1 MAARQAVAG
10 FPYPGQESQV
20 MNAWDRLVCGAE
32 LPANAVRNVIEHSW
46 ARCLSAGVDPAR
58 TRGQPPTSDEDLS
71 RLLHR
76 FRDVIDVSSPVMD
89 QVRESPSE
97 SGTIMVLPDPP
108 GVIRKT
114 EGDPTTLE
122 AAADVRLVSGVSW
135 AELSSGTNAIGTALS
150 LKEPVQVHATEHF
163 CAGIKPW
170 SCSAVVLR
178 DPASGEILGGLDVS
192 GLSSKFHRNWLALAM
207 MAAGRIEADLAT
219 RHMESR
225 WRLVEAGLQGLSR
238 ASSHGVMVFDRQGR
252 LVKAEGITSR
262 SRATVGEC
270 GEWTVGRHIEA
281 FDSDSGHAD
290 AALPDWLRP
299 EWVQPVMR
307 GGQRLGTVV
316 VLPDPLRREPTGRV
330 VDSGGTTFSV
340 GQTSTSLGPIIGR
353 STALRRALERAK
365 HLANLDV
372 PVLLQ
377 GETGVG
383 KEIFARA
390 IHENRQRT
398 KEPFVAVNCGGLP
411 REILA
416 SELFGYV
423 DGAFTGAKR
432 SGMIGKIEAARGGT
446 LFLDEIG
453 EMPLDLQPYLLRVLE
468 GGELYPLGASQPRTV
483 QFKLIAATNRDLR
496 ADVVAGRFRQD
507 LFYRVSVTTLRIP
520 ALRER
525 KEDIAE
531 LVEHFNREVSHR
543 HGVSVKRFEAE
554 VIEALE
560 RYPWPGNVREM
571 RHVVEGMVML
581 TNDDTVTAAALPEEM
596 ALSVAATGRGPSVSA
611 ESPAVRDLDA
621 VERDAIHT
629 AIGRRHGNLTMV
641 AKDLRISKSTLYL
654 KIDKYEL
661 NPILRQARQHDQQ
674 TSLG

>member
-1 MAARQAVAG
+1 MAAKQAASG
-10 FPYPGQESQV
+10 FPYPLQESQV
-20 MNAWDRLVCGAE
+20 MSAWERLVCGVG
-32 LPANAVRNVIEHSW
+32 LPADTVRAVIERSW
-46 ARCLSAGVDPAR
+46 TRCHSAGVNPA
-58 TRGQPPTSDEDLS
+58 TTSAPSPTSDEGFD

-76 FRDVIDVSSPVMD
+76 FRDVIDVGGPVME
-89 QVRESPSE
+89 QVREALSE
-97 SGTIMVLPDPP
+97 SGTMMVLTDPS
-108 GVIRKT
+108 GVILKT
-114 EGDPTTLE
+114 EGDPATLE
-122 AAADVRLVSGVSW
+122 SAEDVRLVNGANW
-135 AELSSGTNAIGTALS
+135 DELVCGTNAIGTALS

-178 DPASGEILGGLDVS
+178 DPAYGEILGVVDVS
-192 GLSSKFHRNWLALAM
+192 GLSDRFQRNWLALAM
-207 MAAGRIEADLAT
+207 MTAGRIEAELAV
-219 RHMESR
+219 RQMESR
-225 WRLVEAGLQGLSR
+225 WRLAEVGLQSLSR
-238 ASSHGVMVFDRQGR
+238 AASSAVMLFDRQGR
-252 LVKAEGITSR
+252 LVKADGLTSH
-262 SRATVGEC
+262 SRASLGGC
-270 GEWTVGRHIEA
+270 GDWSAGRRIEA
-281 FDSDSGHAD
+281 LDADSGHGNP
-290 AALPDWLRP
+290 ALPDWLRP
-299 EWVQPVMR
+299 EWVQPVIR

-316 VLPDPLRREPTGRV
+316 VLPDSLRREPARRI
-330 VDSGGTTFSV
+330 VDTRAT
-340 GQTSTSLGPIIGR
+340 TSTVGHTSTTLGPIIGQ
-353 STALRRALERAK
+353 SAALRQALEKAR
-365 HLANLDV
+365 HLADLDV

-383 KEIFARA
+383 KEMFARA
-390 IHENRQRT
+390 IHEGRQRT
-398 KEPFVAVNCGGLP
+398 SGSFVALNCGALP
-411 REILA
+411 RDILA

-432 SGMIGKIEAARGGT
+432 TGMIGKIEAARGGT

-496 ADVVAGRFRQD
+496 TDVVAGRFRQD

-531 LVEHFNREVSHR
+531 LVEHFSREVSHR
-543 HGVSVKRFEAE
+543 HGVSVKRFETE
-554 VIEALE
+554 VIEALA

-581 TNDDTVTAAALPEEM
+581 SNDDTVTVAALPEEI
-596 ALSVAATGRGPSVSA
+596 ALSGAGTGRGPSVSA

-661 NPILRQARQHDQQ
+661 NPALRQARQQDR
-674 TSLG
+674 